1 MATQSDPYYTNRIIW
16 IGLGGGM
23 INSKNSDG
31 SSRRTRA
38 GRYIRQ
44 AAGYSAFMPEALPP
58 VDLELPGAV
67 TAALSRADL
76 ALGRLDGAVETL
88 PHPELFTAMY
98 VRREAVLSSQ
108 IEGTQASLDDLVAA
122 EARLRGDRPLGDVNE
137 VINYTAALNFGIARL
152 ADLPL
157 SGRLLREIHE
167 ILMTDVRGGHATPG
181 LFRTT
186 QNWIGAP
193 GAMLADA
200 TFVPPPPDAVP
211 EQIGALE
218 RFLHTPTDLPLLVQV
233 GLAHAQFETIHP
245 FVDGNGRLGRLLI
258 TFLLCERNVLSK
270 PVLYVS
276 LILKKRRQEYYD
288 RLQAVRDHGAWEE
301 WLVFFLD
308 CVAEAA
314 LDAAR
319 LAKAILALREAHR
332 DAVVHGLG
340 ARAGKAIRLL
350 ERLYRDPYI
359 DVNEAATMLGVS
371 YANANTIVLALE
383 RMGILREATG
393 QARNRMFVYEDYIAL
408 FRDI

>member
-1 MATQSDPYYTNRIIW
+1 MSISE
-16 IGLGGGM
+16 
-23 INSKNSDG
+23 NSGARSPG
-31 SSRRTRA
+31 QRA

-44 AAGYSAFMPEALPP
+44 ARGYSAFIPEILPP
-58 VDLELPGAV
+58 ADLDLKGTV
-67 TAALSRADL
+67 TASLSRADL

-152 ADLPL
+152 ANLPL

-167 ILMTDVRGGHATPG
+167 ILMTGVRGGHATPG
-181 LFRTT
+181 AFRTT
-186 QNWIGAP
+186 QNWIGAA
-193 GAMLADA
+193 GAPLSEAI
-200 TFVPPPPDAVP
+200 FVPPPPETVP
-211 EQIGALE
+211 DQIGALE
-218 RFLHTPTDLPLLVQV
+218 KFLHQPTDLPLLVQV

-258 TFLLCERNVLSK
+258 TFLLCERSVLSK

-276 LILKKRRQEYYD
+276 LTLKKRRQEYYE

-314 LDAAR
+314 LDAAG
-319 LAKAILALREAHR
+319 LAKSILTLREAHR
-332 DAVVHGLG
+332 DAIVNEMG

-359 DVNEAATMLGVS
+359 EVNEAVRMLGVS
-371 YANANTIVLALE
+371 YANANTIVWDME
-383 RMGILREATG
+383 RLGILREATG
-393 QARNRMFVYEDYIAL
+393 QQRNRIFVYEDYIAL
-408 FRDI
+408 FREL